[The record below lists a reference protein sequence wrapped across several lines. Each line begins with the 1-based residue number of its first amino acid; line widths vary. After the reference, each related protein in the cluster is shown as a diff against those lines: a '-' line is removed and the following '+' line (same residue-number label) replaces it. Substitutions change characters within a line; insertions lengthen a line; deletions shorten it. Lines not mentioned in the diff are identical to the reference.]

1 MLRLCL
7 SSDCPKQLLV
17 CLSVDFRW
25 CVLLTW
31 CTDQLTTNW
40 IHFVLTVTPSK
51 VAMYLDGIE
60 QHQFCFFDPAPSPPP
75 EDPYAVPPPPPP
87 IPFGC
92 PPPPPAPEPMPA
104 QCTNF
109 LECGQA
115 YCPPP
120 PAPGTPGGLDTLAP
134 PPPPV
139 DAQDSR
145 LNIAYPNPEELYGSF
160 NKFQLAGESHLGSS
174 LPHSAGVADARGGG
188 LRGRFCNCHCI
199 EMLLWI
205 ADL

>member
-1 MLRLCL
+1 
-7 SSDCPKQLLV
+7 
-17 CLSVDFRW
+17 
-25 CVLLTW
+25 
-31 CTDQLTTNW
+31 
-40 IHFVLTVTPSK
+40 
-51 VAMYLDGIE
+51 MYLDGIE

-145 LNIAYPNPEELYGSF
+145 LNIAYPNPEELYVSF

-174 LPHSAGVADARGGG
+174 LPHSAGVADARGGVVLIRPNGEQKFIGPNADQRFGKGSTKTTESFESKYTTGTLPNG
-188 LRGRFCNCHCI
+188 LAFAENGNILISNFGTD
-199 EMLLWI
+199 LLEVI
-205 ADL
+205 TREG